1 MSTIRVA
8 ALCGFFVI
16 VPVLALADDVAPVAL
31 NKLSQPPKIASMP
44 VLDQQGH
51 LLGHAKRLV
60 TDQDG
65 KPAGM
70 SFRAAK
76 TGQTVV
82 LSAAAV
88 SYDGHILVTSSDQP
102 QIAFLSGTRTAEK

>member
-1 MSTIRVA
+1 
-8 ALCGFFVI
+8 
-16 VPVLALADDVAPVAL
+16 
-31 NKLSQPPKIASMP
+31 